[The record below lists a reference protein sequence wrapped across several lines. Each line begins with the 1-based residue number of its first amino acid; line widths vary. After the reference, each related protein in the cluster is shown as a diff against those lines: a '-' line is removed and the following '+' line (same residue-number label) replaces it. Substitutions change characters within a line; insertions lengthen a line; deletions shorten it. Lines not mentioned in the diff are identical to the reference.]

1 MFSTEQPEKFYSGR
15 PRDRCPAG
23 LASCHQCFK
32 VWATLC
38 TVLNNTNANAAAFLP
53 ACRSD
58 TGSRDRRRGPW
69 HAGGYPGERQHL
81 QVGVGRGECCCI
93 CIIDWPIASSAPY
106 MFKAAGLP
114 PACLPAC
121 RESEALLGSPE
132 AQAGEAALEERAYRS
147 SLAQGVHRASKTL
160 AGGLL
165 VRRGHGCCWKREGP
179 APHCMDGAACQ

>member
-114 PACLPAC
+114 PACLPA
-121 RESEALLGSPE
+121 GSLRPCW
-132 AQAGEAALEERAYRS
+132 AAPRHRRARLRWRS
-147 SLAQGVHRASKTL
+147 VLTGAAW
-160 AGGLL
+160 
-165 VRRGHGCCWKREGP
+165 RRGCTAPARRWRGACW
-179 APHCMDGAACQ
+179 